1 MREANGLRP
10 SVSWGRTVGT
20 AHPTR
25 DATPRESRGKLERM
39 SETIT
44 DAEIEH
50 LKKLARLEMNATET
64 AQAKAQINDIL
75 GSFQQLQSLD
85 LEDYPEMPRPV
96 PMVNVMREDV
106 VRDGFSQEAAM
117 GTAVDP
123 QDGFFK
129 VPRTVE

>member
-1 MREANGLRP
+1 MPTGFAP
-10 SVSWGRTVGT
+10 TVGT
-20 AHPTR
+20 VHPTR
-25 DATPRESRGKLERM
+25 DALRPHAPPCESRGKLERM

-44 DAEIEH
+44 DTEIEH
-50 LKKLARLEMNATET
+50 LKKLARLEMSATET

-75 GSFQQLQSLD
+75 ESFQQLQSLD
-85 LEDYPEMPRPV
+85 LEAYSEMPRPV

-106 VRDGFSQEAAM
+106 VRDGFSQSQAM
-117 GTAVDP
+117 RTAVDP

>member
-1 MREANGLRP
+1 MPADFTQ
-10 SVSWGRTVGT
+10 TVGT
-20 AHPTR
+20 ARPTR
-25 DATPRESRGKLERM
+25 DATLRESRGKLAAM
-39 SETIT
+39 VETIT
-44 DAEIEH
+44 DTEIEH
-50 LKKLARLEMNATET
+50 LKKLARLTMDAAET

-75 GSFQQLQSLD
+75 ESFQQLQSLD
-85 LEDYPEMPRPV
+85 LEAYPEMPRPV

-106 VRDGFSQEAAM
+106 VIDGFSQDQAM

>member
-1 MREANGLRP
+1 
-10 SVSWGRTVGT
+10 
-20 AHPTR
+20 
-25 DATPRESRGKLERM
+25 M

-44 DAEIEH
+44 DTEIEH
-50 LKKLARLEMNATET
+50 LKKLARLEMSATET

-75 GSFQQLQSLD
+75 ESFQQLQSLD
-85 LEDYPEMPRPV
+85 LEAYSEMPRPV

-106 VRDGFSQEAAM
+106 VIDGFSQSQAM
-117 GTAVDP
+117 ETAVDP